1 MADSADARVVYGDHP
16 DQFVDLWLP
25 AEAPIGTIILIHGGY
40 WRDVYGLDLFDP
52 LATHLAQR
60 GWAVLNIEYRR
71 IAHDTAPPVWSDMA
85 ADVLSTTKIA
95 QAHPVVAVGHSAGGQ
110 LALWL
115 GAQDSGVDAV
125 VALAPVAD
133 LRAADALNLSGGAV
147 RALLGGSAT
156 ELPARYD
163 AASPKA
169 LLPLGIPQ
177 LVVHGDADES
187 VPQHISID
195 YANAARAAGDDVT
208 LLAPAGV
215 DHMQIIDPD
224 DDTWRLIDDQLTS
237 WSEA

>member
-1 MADSADARVVYGDHP
+1 MADSADARVIYGDHP

-25 AEAPIGTIILIHGGY
+25 PEVPIGTIILIHGGY
-40 WRDVYGLDLFDP
+40 WRDIYGLDLFDP

-85 ADVLSTTKIA
+85 ADVLSATQIA

-115 GAQDSGVDAV
+115 GAQDGGVDAV

-133 LRAADALNLSGGAV
+133 LRAADALNLSSGAV
-147 RALLGGSAT
+147 RALLGGSAA
-156 ELPARYD
+156 ERPALYD

-169 LLPLGIPQ
+169 LLPLGVPQ
-177 LVVHGDADES
+177 LVIHGDADES
-187 VPQHISID
+187 VPQHISLD
-195 YANAARAAGDDVT
+195 YTKAARAAGDDVT
-208 LLAPAGV
+208 LLTPVGV
-215 DHMQIIDPD
+215 DHMQIIDPH
-224 DDTWRLIDDQLTS
+224 DDTWRSIDDQLTS